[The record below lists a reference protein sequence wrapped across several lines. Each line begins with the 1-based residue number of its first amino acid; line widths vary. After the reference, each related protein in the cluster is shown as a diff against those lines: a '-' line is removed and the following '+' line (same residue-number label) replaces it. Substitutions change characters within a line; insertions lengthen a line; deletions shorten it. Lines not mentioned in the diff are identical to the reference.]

1 MADCDWDVRSFFAC
15 ALWAWHLAWAFIV
28 VRELVPF
35 QDLTVFSFS
44 SSFSVDA
51 TARRKTASCYVFQA
65 LRHSA
70 ASRVSIMATP
80 VCEVSRFDSDK
91 VTNKGEAKIIFG
103 L

>member
-1 MADCDWDVRSFFAC
+1 M
-15 ALWAWHLAWAFIV
+15 

-51 TARRKTASCYVFQA
+51 AARRKTASCYVLQA

-91 VTNKGEAKIIFG
+91 VTNKGEAKIIFWLVTGRPLKG
-103 L
+103 LPTK